1 MCLIAVAADAPG
13 PWLLVVAANR
23 DEFHDR
29 HAAPAA
35 WWSGTRKRILAG
47 RDLQGGGTWLGLQLS
62 ADGRRLRLA
71 ALTNLRP
78 GLMPVPDTP
87 AADLVPPSRGRLA
100 ADFLLSDREPMSFLQ
115 TLDPPPGAYA
125 GFNLLAAQL
134 ARSDGVDVGYLNNLP
149 GTLPRRLGRGVHVVS
164 NATLDVE
171 WPKTRLL
178 GTALAAASARAGS
191 GASVPADAGK
201 AMAER
206 PDAMGDAD
214 RLAAALL
221 VALAD
226 RTPAP
231 AAELPRTG
239 LDPARERLLSAPF
252 IVDDQYGTRCS
263 TVIIVGRDGT
273 VSFTEARFGPAGR
286 ALGTVRERFRLAW
299 DGGGLPGRLTPRA
312 GEAPR

>member
-1 MCLIAVAADAPG
+1 MCLIAVAVDAPG

-35 WWSGTRKRILAG
+35 WWRGTDQRILAG
-47 RDLQGGGTWLGLQLS
+47 RDLQGGGTWLGLQVS

-78 GLMPVPDTP
+78 GLMPAPGAP
-87 AADLVPPSRGRLA
+87 APDLVPPSRGRLVA
-100 ADFLLSDREPMSFLQ
+100 GFLESDRQPLPFLQ
-115 TLDPPPGAYA
+115 SLDPPPADYA

-134 ARSDGVDVGYLNNLP
+134 DRSSGVEAGYLNNLP
-149 GTLPRRLGRGVHVVS
+149 GTLPRRLAGGVHVLS

-178 GTALAAASARAGS
+178 GSALAAALARGGP
-191 GASVPADAGK
+191 GAAVRADAGR
-201 AMAER
+201 ATAAH
-206 PDAMGDAD
+206 PDAAAEAD
-214 RLAAALL
+214 TLAATLL
-221 VALAD
+221 DALAD

-231 AAELPRTG
+231 AAQLPSTG

-252 IVDDQYGTRCS
+252 IVDDHYGTRCS
-263 TVIIVGRDGT
+263 TVIIVDRDGT
-273 VSFTEARFGPAGR
+273 VSFVERRFGPAGR
-286 ALGTVRERFRLAW
+286 DLGTVRERFGLARN
-299 DGGGLPGRLTPRA
+299 GGGGVAA
-312 GEAPR
+312 G